1 MTTPLERALREIADI
16 GEGSR
21 TANSLPHIAKIARE
35 AIDAALSEQTE
46 RQGVMETETERMG
59 RMMDQSDADKRA
71 EIERLRKRLN
81 YLEES
86 PCANN

>member
-1 MTTPLERALREIADI
+1 
-16 GEGSR
+16 
-21 TANSLPHIAKIARE
+21 
-35 AIDAALSEQTE
+35 
-46 RQGVMETETERMG
+46 METETERMG